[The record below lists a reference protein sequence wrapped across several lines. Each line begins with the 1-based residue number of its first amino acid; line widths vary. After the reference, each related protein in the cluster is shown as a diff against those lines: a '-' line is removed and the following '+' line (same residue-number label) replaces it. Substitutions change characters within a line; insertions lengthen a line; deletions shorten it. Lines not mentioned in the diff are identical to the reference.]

1 MEDLILVLSSMFIS
15 SLLLRFFSCSY
26 CLSSLYRLLLF
37 LLYGGGGVSS
47 TRDLGVGNDFGFLWG
62 LGLCQVLVIISCGF
76 WIGGGMSED

>member
-15 SLLLRFFSCSY
+15 SFVFRCSY

-47 TRDLGVGNDFGFLWG
+47 TRDLGGSNDFGFLWG